1 MAVNIQFKTGTYKE
15 YQLNGKETI
24 RVCVSDPNIIDRI
37 KGIDARIDEVRKKY
51 GDNVTVDNLGALDKE
66 IRKIVDDVI
75 DCPGAC
81 DKAFGGINCLS
92 MSGGQPIIFNF
103 VNALMEQLKDDIVE
117 AASDEVP
124 AEKVRLDG
132 DALDR
137 LENERTIKYIK
148 AFKEAA
154 DRDDEARGQNRIN
167 IAALSQEERERLM
180 RELLEGQQ

>member
-1 MAVNIQFKTGTYKE
+1 
-15 YQLNGKETI
+15 
-24 RVCVSDPNIIDRI
+24 
-37 KGIDARIDEVRKKY
+37 
-51 GDNVTVDNLGALDKE
+51 
-66 IRKIVDDVI
+66 
-75 DCPGAC
+75 
-81 DKAFGGINCLS
+81 
-92 MSGGQPIIFNF
+92 
-103 VNALMEQLKDDIVE
+103 MEQLKDDIVE

-124 AEKVRLDG
+124 AEKVRLDR

-137 LENERTIKYIK
+137 LENERTAKYIK